1 MNRRTRA
8 PAPKTASEAVQLLV
22 QRHRFLLSTDGPR
35 NNVSHPCVAASA
47 KSRAKLTLYYLALL
61 HQVIKF
67 KPPLCFSAAD
77 AKALVTALD
86 DVLSI
91 IEAAGGVGG
100 EGCGSDDAASHSPAL
115 TSRL

>member
-1 MNRRTRA
+1 MGLETMSA
-8 PAPKTASEAVQLLV
+8 THALLQVPSQEQVQPNM
-22 QRHRFLLSTDGPR
+22 HYF
-35 NNVSHPCVAASA
+35 
-47 KSRAKLTLYYLALL
+47 ALL

-100 EGCGSDDAASHSPAL
+100 EGCGSDNAASHSPAL
-115 TSRL
+115 NSRL